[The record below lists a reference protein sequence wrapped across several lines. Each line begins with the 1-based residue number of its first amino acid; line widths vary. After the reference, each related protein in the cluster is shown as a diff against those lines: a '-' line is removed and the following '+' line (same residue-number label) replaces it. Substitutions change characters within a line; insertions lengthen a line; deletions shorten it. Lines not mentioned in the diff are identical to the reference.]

1 MCQIILCCDGVQLF
15 KSLNQSF
22 WPIISAIT
30 NLAPDIR
37 MNAENLI
44 LAGVWQGTGK
54 PPMKV
59 ILSTVLVKI
68 NQLYTK
74 GVHIQSSQF
83 SGKKIVKAKLLM
95 AVFDLPARL
104 VQQISCSSM
113 AIIAASTALI
123 KVSMSCIDKYSYQMN
138 NMSHETVPLLNN
150 MQGKQRRKEDQFLVL
165 MAGLFSHP
173 LLI

>member
-1 MCQIILCCDGVQLF
+1 
-15 KSLNQSF
+15 
-22 WPIISAIT
+22 
-30 NLAPDIR
+30 

-83 SGKKIVKAKLLM
+83 SGKKNCESK
-95 AVFDLPARL
+95 
-104 VQQISCSSM
+104 
-113 AIIAASTALI
+113 IANGRI
-123 KVSMSCIDKYSYQMN
+123 
-138 NMSHETVPLLNN
+138 
-150 MQGKQRRKEDQFLVL
+150 
-165 MAGLFSHP
+165 
-173 LLI
+173 